1 METSTEARGLEA
13 PQQLGSILSE
23 LQRFGARVDE
33 SLEGRK
39 GGAGPSDAG
48 MMWVEGH
55 PVTFPFAAE
64 YVASSPYAFRNSDEG
79 WGLYRH
85 GNRVASAAPPPRPRF
100 YDLAT
105 ADGIPYWMIALLHL
119 DSLASTVIQTCLYWD
134 TEDQCKFCGIE
145 LSLQGGRTIPV
156 KKPEQLAEVAAAAK
170 ELDGAVDATL
180 TTGTPN
186 SPDRG
191 ARYLGR
197 CALAIKQKTGLPV
210 QAQFEPPEDLSVLE
224 EIKEMGVDTVGMHV
238 ESFDSD
244 VLGRVAPAKART
256 GINGYFSAWR
266 RAVEIFGPGQVTTYV
281 ILGMGEDPKLTV
293 DGCRR
298 AIDMGVY
305 PFVVPLRPVPGSLM
319 EDLLPPPPSYMDSV
333 YRQVVPYATLHGL
346 TSGQVSA
353 GCARCNACSG
363 MKAFEKADDGSG
375 KHQLPIVHAG

>member
-1 METSTEARGLEA
+1 METSTEARRSEA
-13 PQQLGSILSE
+13 PEHLGSILSE
-23 LQRFGARVDE
+23 LQRFGARVED
-33 SLEGRK
+33 SFEGRK

-48 MMWVEGH
+48 MMWVEGN
-55 PVTFPFAAE
+55 PVTFPFSAE
-64 YVASSPYAFRNSDEG
+64 YVASSPFAFKDSEEG

-85 GNRVASAAPPPRPRF
+85 GRRVASAALPPRPRF

-105 ADGIPYWMIALLHL
+105 EDGIPYWKIALLHL

-170 ELDGAVDATL
+170 ALDGAVDATL

-186 SPDRG
+186 SADRG

-197 CALAIKQKTGLPV
+197 CARAIKQRAGLPV
-210 QAQFEPPEDLSVLE
+210 QAQFEPPENLSVLE

-238 ESFDSD
+238 ESFDAE
-244 VLGRVAPAKART
+244 VLARVAPAKART
-256 GINGYFSAWR
+256 GIDGYFSAWR

-281 ILGMGEDPKLTV
+281 ILGMGEDPKVTV

-305 PFVVPLRPVPGSLM
+305 PFVVPLRPVPGSLL
-319 EDLLPPPPSYMDSV
+319 EDLLPPPSSYMDSV
-333 YRQVVPYATLHGL
+333 YRQVVPYAAMHGL
-346 TSGQVSA
+346 TSGEVSA

-363 MKAFEKADDGSG
+363 MKAFEGADGAAR
-375 KHQLPIVHAG
+375 KRQLPIVHAG